1 MSATEVVVLLTT
13 LPPEAAPSVVETLVR
28 EGLIAC
34 GNIVPA
40 VQSIYVWQGQ
50 LCRDTEA
57 LVICETAAASRDAAL
72 ARLRALHP
80 YECPKLVALEPAAI
94 DADYARWAVAATTRV
109 PQPGGGDA
117 PR

>member
-1 MSATEVVVLLTT
+1 MSAVVVLLTT
-13 LPPEAAPSVVETLVR
+13 LPPELAPTVVETLVR
-28 EGLIAC
+28 EGVIAC

-40 VQSIYVWQGQ
+40 VQSIYVWQGE

-80 YECPKLVALEPAAI
+80 YECPKLIAIDPAAVG
-94 DADYARWAVAATTRV
+94 DDYLRWAVAATTRGAQPDGSDV
-109 PQPGGGDA
+109 P
-117 PR
+117 R